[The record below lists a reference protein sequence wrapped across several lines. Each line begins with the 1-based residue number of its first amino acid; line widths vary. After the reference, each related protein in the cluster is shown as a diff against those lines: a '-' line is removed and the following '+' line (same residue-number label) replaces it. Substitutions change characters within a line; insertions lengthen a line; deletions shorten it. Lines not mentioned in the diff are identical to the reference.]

1 MFRWPNSKRILSFS
15 LLSNFLFY
23 LFYFKYHESGIAA
36 VGGTSLALIP
46 AIGLISVIGMLSAYG
61 FSLIGRVCAYTQAH
75 SYREAWERTVS
86 PKTGWMPAAACLM
99 VTTCSVLAYSMI
111 LSDTL
116 PSIASSFLGYTITRT
131 QALLGVTLVALLPLC
146 LMKSLKSLAPFS
158 LVGII
163 GMIYTSCA
171 MALRFFDQS
180 YGPEGRFLETLG
192 EGLAP
197 QFGEPQT
204 LKDLLFNPNI
214 FLLVSMLSTAS
225 MAHYS
230 AHRFYWEL
238 ENNTLP
244 RYQLVVN
251 VSFAISILL
260 FIAVGSFGFATFG
273 KSCAGLVLNNY
284 STEDELMSLSRIAVA
299 LSLLFSYP
307 LAFVGVR
314 EGLLDLLKVEK
325 RSDRL
330 LNSVTVGL
338 LAVITS
344 FAYKLRDLRKLLAI
358 NGATWGN
365 SVIYLMPTYM
375 FVQCANKL
383 NPELKPEVPRVVITG
398 VLGLIMG
405 IIGTVKAIES

>member
-1 MFRWPNSKRILSFS
+1 
-15 LLSNFLFY
+15 
-23 LFYFKYHESGIAA
+23 
-36 VGGTSLALIP
+36 
-46 AIGLISVIGMLSAYG
+46 
-61 FSLIGRVCAYTQAH
+61 
-75 SYREAWERTVS
+75 
-86 PKTGWMPAAACLM
+86 
-99 VTTCSVLAYSMI
+99 MI

-116 PSIASSFLGYTITRT
+116 PSLASSFLGYTITRT

-146 LMKSLKSLAPFS
+146 LMKSLKALAPFS

-180 YGPEGRFLETLG
+180 YGPGGRFLETLG
-192 EGLAP
+192 EELAP
-197 QFGEPQT
+197 QFAEPQT
-204 LKDLLFNPNI
+204 LKGLVFNSNI
-214 FLLVSMLSTAS
+214 FLLVSMLSTAFMS
-225 MAHYS
+225 HYNAHK
-230 AHRFYWEL
+230 FYWEL

-251 VSFAISILL
+251 VSFAISMLL

-273 KSCAGLVLNNY
+273 KSCSGVVLNNY
-284 STEDELMSLSRIAVA
+284 STKDELMSLSRIAVA

-314 EGLLDLLKVEK
+314 EGILDLLQVDK

-330 LNSVTVGL
+330 LNNVTVGL
-338 LAVITS
+338 LAVITM
-344 FAYKLRDLRKLLAI
+344 FAYKLRDLRKLLAFS
-358 NGATWGN
+358 GATWGN
-365 SVIYLMPTYM
+365 AVIYLMPTYM

-383 NPELKPEVPRVVITG
+383 NPELKPEVPRAVITG
-398 VLGLIMG
+398 ILGLIMG